1 MFSLHCLFCLN
12 NTNPWYFQPPPL
24 PPPPWDNG
32 KSKNTPH
39 FNGYPYP
46 SPGDGGLVKTT
57 SVLVHVM
64 FIQYNLSNP
73 ACYQTEKKTR
83 IRQGTGIE
91 RLTYPRDIKLTLV
104 SIQHTVDNGY
114 VNELYTQ
121 IYSRL
126 KKCFNFL
133 STNKTFKNKISVFVV
148 YTYVSPSCI
157 YIHALV
163 LTSLK

>member
-1 MFSLHCLFCLN
+1 MQALRKIIEYRS
-12 NTNPWYFQPPPL
+12 
-24 PPPPWDNG
+24 
-32 KSKNTPH
+32 
-39 FNGYPYP
+39 
-46 SPGDGGLVKTT
+46 GG
-57 SVLVHVM
+57 
-64 FIQYNLSNP
+64 FISFVDFFVCKLQYNLSNP
-73 ACYQTEKKTR
+73 ACYQTEKKIR

-91 RLTYPRDIKLTLV
+91 RLTYPRDIKVTLI
-104 SIQHTVDNGY
+104 SIQHTVDNAC

-121 IYSRL
+121 INSRL

-157 YIHALV
+157 YIQALV

>member
-1 MFSLHCLFCLN
+1 MYCLY
-12 NTNPWYFQPPPL
+12 T
-24 PPPPWDNG
+24 G
-32 KSKNTPH
+32 KSKISMK
-39 FNGYPYP
+39 YI
-46 SPGDGGLVKTT
+46 
-57 SVLVHVM
+57 
-64 FIQYNLSNP
+64 IQYNLSNP
-73 ACYQTEKKTR
+73 ACYQTEKKIR

-91 RLTYPRDIKLTLV
+91 RLTYPRDIKVTLI

-126 KKCFNFL
+126 NFFFNFL
-133 STNKTFKNKISVFVV
+133 STNKSFQNKISVFVV

-157 YIHALV
+157 YIQALV